1 MAATLLKQLT
11 SLARQLLGKGLAALG
26 KLLQRVPRAR
36 LVLWGACALLLAA
49 WWYEHQARLRQ
60 SFELAQLQKQSATAV
75 SALEARAA
83 AAIRQANQRNAQAI
97 HALEA
102 QRATLVRNAGDLAAR
117 LQSLQERERAQAAQV
132 AVLPVPELARRVA
145 AELALQD
152 SDLGDR
158 GSGQAT
164 EEQGRNSKFEI
175 RNSADVIQ
183 NPKSKIENP
192 PSPALA
198 LSEPQ
203 LRNLAAALVE
213 RDACREQKQV
223 VEGQFTNCRA
233 QVGANAAI
241 IQQQA
246 DSLAKLNEALAAKN
260 EILTRREAQH
270 QAELKAARGSRLSRL
285 ARVVEC
291 VAMGIVIGVVIR

>member
-1 MAATLLKQLT
+1 MALLWQQVTRLV
-11 SLARQLLGKGLAALG
+11 RQALG
-26 KLLQRVPRAR
+26 RGLTALGTLLQRVPRAR
-36 LVLWGACALLLAA
+36 LMLWSACALLLAA
-49 WWYEHQARLRQ
+49 WWYEHQARLHQ
-60 SFELAQLQKQSATAV
+60 TIEFEQLQKQTTTSV

-132 AVLPVPELARRVA
+132 AALPPAELARRVA
-145 AELALQD
+145 DELAAQD
-152 SDLGDR
+152 SGP
-158 GSGQAT
+158 T
-164 EEQGRNSKFEI
+164 KEEQSQNSKLEI
-175 RNSADVIQ
+175 RNSADAIQ
-183 NPKSKIENP
+183 NPKSKIENS

-223 VEGQFTNCRA
+223 VEAQFTNCRA

-270 QAELKAARGSRLSRL
+270 QVELKAARGSRLARL

-291 VAMGIVIGVVIR
+291 VAIGIVIGVVIR